1 MKDYFKLSSLN
12 FTKKKKQLN
21 ALYGHFILNEYLLD
35 KYFLFTPEPV
45 YDYIYIQKKSKCSS
59 FASLTLETAR

>member
-45 YDYIYIQKKSKCSS
+45 YDYIYIQKK
-59 FASLTLETAR
+59 